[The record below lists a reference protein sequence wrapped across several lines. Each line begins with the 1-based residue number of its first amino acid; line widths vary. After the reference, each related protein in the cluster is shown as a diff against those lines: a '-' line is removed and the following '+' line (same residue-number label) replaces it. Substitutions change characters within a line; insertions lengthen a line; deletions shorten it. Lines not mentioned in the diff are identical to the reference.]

1 MNSVSKVKIVVGYT
15 LLLGVLFFSLFFVHR
30 EMENL
35 MHSENQD
42 VHWTD
47 SLITLLRE
55 KDENT
60 IYMLRVL
67 SETSESM
74 VSTSAIENIIATRKD
89 SVVTNRRVQRRIIT
103 HRDTVVTKP
112 KKKGFFRRL
121 GEVFVPPKK
130 DTAIQVKTS
139 LEYATDTVIDVYNP
153 VDSLQEKL
161 RAVAQQKKVSDSIV
175 RRRRLTLQRM
185 DKMLTARIDSLLKGY
200 EQEALQRAREEADYR
215 QSVRGHS
222 VKIIS
227 SIAVGAVLLSVF
239 FLIIIGRDI
248 ARSNR
253 YRRELEEAR
262 KRAEDLLAMREKMM
276 LAITHDFKAP
286 LGSIMGYADL
296 LSRLTVDERQ
306 RFYLDNMKTSSEHLL
321 KLVVD
326 LLDFH
331 RLDLHKAEINRVTFH
346 PARLLEEIH
355 VSFEPLTSAKGLE
368 LHCNI
373 APELEGT
380 YISDPL
386 RLRQI
391 INNLLSN
398 ALKHTKAEDTISISV
413 KKQKGNAIIEI
424 QDTGSGIDATEIDKI
439 FDRFYQTEQL
449 DSLAVG
455 AGTGIGLAL
464 TKGIIELHH
473 GTISVESEL
482 GKGSNFIITLKLGN
496 GHFEPD
502 QISLKEEIVQQQ
514 EPLHPGVS
522 AIMAEAALDND
533 IIPSQPSDAKMLI
546 VEDDASIREM
556 LADIF
561 RTFYQVITA
570 SDGVEAMELVEK
582 EMPSI
587 VLSDVVM
594 PRMSGTELCKQI
606 KKEFNT
612 CHIPVVL
619 LTARTA
625 VEHTVEG
632 LRIGADDYITK
643 PFNINIL
650 VSRCNNLVNS
660 RIQLQEKFTRQPQAF
675 AQILATNPMDKEMLD
690 RAMAIIEQHLDNT
703 DFNVN
708 IFAREMGMART
719 NLFTKLKAVT
729 GQTPNDFI
737 LSIRL
742 KKGAVMLRNNP
753 ELNITE
759 ISDRIGFSSS
769 RYFSKCFKEIYHVSP
784 LAYRKGEEKEEEG
797 NEETD
802 Q

>member
-74 VSTSAIENIIATRKD
+74 VSTSAIENIIATRQD

-200 EQEALQRAREEADYR
+200 EQETLQRAREEADYR

-398 ALKHTKAEDTISISV
+398 AV
-413 KKQKGNAIIEI
+413 KFTDKGCVTMTACYENRRLVVAVA
-424 QDTGSGIDATEIDKI
+424 DTGKGM
-439 FDRFYQTEQL
+439 
-449 DSLAVG
+449 
-455 AGTGIGLAL
+455 GLP
-464 TKGIIELHH
+464 T
-473 GTISVESEL
+473 
-482 GKGSNFIITLKLGN
+482 GN
-496 GHFEPD
+496 GFFR
-502 QISLKEEIVQQQ
+502 SLPACPVHRARRGSALGSPLYVCLCNCLRGQSMWTACRAKEVRSHCACLCSPYGCRSAPVRKCRKKRRNRFP
-514 EPLHPGVS
+514 PLLRLRFGYCLSMMTVS
-522 AIMAEAALDND
+522 NLHLPRPCFNIAASPLCRAC
-533 IIPSQPSDAKMLI
+533 S
-546 VEDDASIREM
+546 
-556 LADIF
+556 
-561 RTFYQVITA
+561 
-570 SDGVEAMELVEK
+570 
-582 EMPSI
+582 
-587 VLSDVVM
+587 
-594 PRMSGTELCKQI
+594 RMSCWMLYAPG
-606 KKEFNT
+606 
-612 CHIPVVL
+612 L
-619 LTARTA
+619 LT
-625 VEHTVEG
+625 
-632 LRIGADDYITK
+632 YCS
-643 PFNINIL
+643 PMY
-650 VSRCNNLVNS
+650 RC
-660 RIQLQEKFTRQPQAF
+660 RR
-675 AQILATNPMDKEMLD
+675 
-690 RAMAIIEQHLDNT
+690 
-703 DFNVN
+703 
-708 IFAREMGMART
+708 
-719 NLFTKLKAVT
+719 
-729 GQTPNDFI
+729 
-737 LSIRL
+737 
-742 KKGAVMLRNNP
+742 
-753 ELNITE
+753 
-759 ISDRIGFSSS
+759 
-769 RYFSKCFKEIYHVSP
+769 
-784 LAYRKGEEKEEEG
+784 
-797 NEETD
+797 
-802 Q
+802 

>member
-74 VSTSAIENIIATRKD
+74 VSTSAIENIIATRQD

-200 EQEALQRAREEADYR
+200 EQETLQRAREEADYR

-398 ALKHTKAEDTISISV
+398 AVKFTDKGCVTMTAGKGMGPADRERIFQEFTRLPGAQGKEGFGLGLSIV
-413 KKQKGNAIIEI
+413 
-424 QDTGSGIDATEIDKI
+424 
-439 FDRFYQTEQL
+439 RMLVQL
-449 DSLAVG
+449 L
-455 AGTGIGLAL
+455 
-464 TKGIIELHH
+464 E
-473 GTISVESEL
+473 GTIDVDSVP
-482 GKGSNFIITLKLGN
+482 GKGSTFTLRVPLFPVRMPERTGEEMQK
-496 GHFEPD
+496 
-502 QISLKEEIVQQQ
+502 KEE
-514 EPLHPGVS
+514 EPLPASSSPSLRVLLIDDDSIQLTLTAAMLQHSGITSVS
-522 AIMAEAALDND
+522 CMQPDELLDAL
-533 IIPSQPSDAKMLI
+533 
-546 VEDDASIREM
+546 R
-556 LADIF
+556 
-561 RTFYQVITA
+561 
-570 SDGVEAMELVEK
+570 
-582 EMPSI
+582 
-587 VLSDVVM
+587 
-594 PRMSGTELCKQI
+594 SGT
-606 KKEFNT
+606 FD
-612 CHIPVVL
+612 VL
-619 LTARTA
+619 LTDVQMPAISGFDLLKLLRASNLPQAQTIPVIAVTARSDMKPEEFKAYGFAGCLHKPFTVA
-625 VEHTVEG
+625 ELFRELDMEGIGQMPALQDERVSESAAEHPAEHTSGTSAPGCPYNFSALTAFSGDDSDAADSILKSFISETRLNAGRLQKAVDMADMDEVAAVSHKMIP
-632 LRIGADDYITK
+632 LFTLIGATELVGEQRALRSLALIED
-643 PFNINIL
+643 IL
-650 VSRCNNLVNS
+650 RS
-660 RIQLQEKFTRQPQAF
+660 QTR
-675 AQILATNPMDKEMLD
+675 
-690 RAMAIIEQHLDNT
+690 T
-703 DFNVN
+703 DL
-708 IFAREMGMART
+708 G
-719 NLFTKLKAVT
+719 
-729 GQTPNDFI
+729 
-737 LSIRL
+737 
-742 KKGAVMLRNNP
+742 
-753 ELNITE
+753 
-759 ISDRIGFSSS
+759 
-769 RYFSKCFKEIYHVSP
+769 
-784 LAYRKGEEKEEEG
+784 
-797 NEETD
+797 
-802 Q
+802 